1 MGYTPELSD
10 YHSSTLRRVAWALGK
25 PMTKTIDSLF
35 DSLDRIVDP
44 GKVCERCRDRSHC
57 DSCYFKTRE
66 RINGNVPI
74 DPILLARTEAATADN
89 HGISMEAIMK
99 VNQVSVLVSKKIG
112 KNFCS
117 WSVSY
122 GATADVEEEHYT
134 EAIAELDTRLREMVS
149 TALPTPNGNG
159 NGNGHPAIAGTGPET
174 AISVS

>member
-1 MGYTPELSD
+1 
-10 YHSSTLRRVAWALGK
+10 
-25 PMTKTIDSLF
+25 
-35 DSLDRIVDP
+35 
-44 GKVCERCRDRSHC
+44 
-57 DSCYFKTRE
+57 
-66 RINGNVPI
+66 
-74 DPILLARTEAATADN
+74 
-89 HGISMEAIMK
+89 MK